1 MDYVGLSNMADIQN
15 GHILEAA
22 ILDFRHI
29 GFSDV
34 IHFGSIRFLDPEN
47 LGKDI
52 LQAKFH

>member
-1 MDYVGLSNMADIQN
+1 MADIQD
-15 GHILEAA
+15 GHILAAA